1 MSKSRARSPRVRR
14 RRVGRPLKTKS
25 RRLKTRRVKRTK
37 RVVKRTRKRTRK
49 VGGGK

>member
-37 RVVKRTRKRTRK
+37 RSKRVVKITRK